1 MKPLQ
6 QSLFAP
12 APVVKPAPS
21 VRRRAPR
28 VAPLQRRVPLWL
40 AVYLPRLPLDALLRG
55 QETSTA
61 QAVIESGAGVPR
73 IHAIDAQAAD
83 AGIRIGM
90 TLAAAWAKLPQLAV
104 HERNE
109 NSEQQMLARLAAWAH
124 AFTPTVCCDR
134 QAVLLEV
141 RGSLNLFAGA
151 AGLQERVR
159 NGMRAFG
166 FEITTAMAP
175 APRAALWLARA
186 GSEVRIEQLD
196 ALAGIIG
203 DLPLDATG
211 FDAELLERFNGIGAR
226 RVRDVLRLPRDGFAR
241 RYSAR
246 ILRELDQAL
255 GRAPDVRRS
264 LPLPKKFSARVEL
277 LYEIQDAE
285 RLLHPVQQLLQELDG
300 YLQATQQ
307 GVSRLQ
313 LRLQHR
319 DKSFTEVGIGFA
331 EVTRDVKRLR
341 DLTEQKF
348 ENLVLPSPVLSVE
361 LCAQEMDSL
370 AGRDRTLFVEQNDD
384 DDWPQLVERL
394 RVRLGNDAVCSVEQQ
409 FDHRPERAWRFV
421 APGTA
426 SETPGL
432 RGRPQWLLE
441 QPQALRVRK
450 EIPCCGEAPVEIL
463 QGPERI
469 ETGWWDEADVAR
481 DYYMARDKHGRRLWI
496 CQEVKSGRWW
506 LQGIFS

>member
-6 QSLFAP
+6 QSLFSPSPLAR
-12 APVVKPAPS
+12 PVTR
-21 VRRRAPR
+21 VRRGVPR
-28 VAPLQRRVPLWL
+28 VVPVQRRAPLWL
-40 AVYLPRLPLDALLRG
+40 AVYLPRLSLDALLRG
-55 QETSTA
+55 LERSTP
-61 QAVIESGAGVPR
+61 QAVVESSAGVAR
-73 IHAIDAQAAD
+73 IHAVDARAVEV
-83 AGIRIGM
+83 GIRAGM
-90 TLAAAWAKLPQLAV
+90 TLAAAWAMLPQLEI

-109 NSEQQMLARLAAWAH
+109 NREQQLLARLAGWSH

-134 QAVLLEV
+134 QALLLEV
-141 RGSLNLFAGA
+141 RGSLSLFNGA

-159 NGMRAFG
+159 KGVHALG
-166 FEITTAMAP
+166 FEMKTAMAP
-175 APRAALWLARA
+175 TPRAALWLARA
-186 GSEVRIEQLD
+186 GREIQIEQLA
-196 ALAGIIG
+196 ALPGTIG
-203 DLPLDATG
+203 ELPLAVTG
-211 FDAELLERFNGIGAR
+211 FDTELLERFNGIGAR

-255 GRAPDVRRS
+255 GRAADVRRS
-264 LPLPKKFSARVEL
+264 LPLPKKFSARIEL
-277 LYEIQDAE
+277 LHEIQDAE
-285 RLLHPVQQLLQELDG
+285 RLLYPVRQLLHELDG

-319 DKSFTEVGIGFA
+319 DKSFTDVTIGFA
-331 EVTRDVKRLR
+331 EATRDARRLR

-348 ENLVLPSPVLSVE
+348 ENLVLPSAVLHVE
-361 LCAQEMDSL
+361 LHAREMSDL
-370 AGRDRTLFVEQNDD
+370 AGRDRALFAEQNEDD
-384 DDWPQLVERL
+384 NWPQLVERL
-394 RVRLGNDAVCSVEQQ
+394 RIRLGNDAVSGIEQQ

-426 SETPGL
+426 LETSGI
-432 RGRPQWLLE
+432 RGRPHWLLE
-441 QPQALRVRK
+441 QPQILRMRK
-450 EIPCCGEAPVEIL
+450 GMPCCADIPVEIL

-481 DYYMARDKHGRRLWI
+481 DYYTARDKHGRYLWI
-496 CQEVKSGRWW
+496 CREVKSRQWW